1 MWPFQ
6 NETIETF
13 KFISRRQI
21 LPQYLRDKFT
31 LPAEDDL
38 KFKEVAESPLEKV
51 NINIKTKVTHPIV
64 TERELVFERKVRK
77 EQAKK

>member
-31 LPAEDDL
+31 LPAENDL
-38 KFKEVAESPLEKV
+38 ELKEVAESPLEKDT
-51 NINIKTKVTHPIV
+51 INIKTKVTQPIV